1 MKSHIPTNPNDWIVK
16 KLIKLQSILNVAHN
30 KYGRHIS
37 SHRHWIVGFIEEVD
51 NGMVPERADLEK
63 VNKLWK
69 EYK

>member
-16 KLIKLQSILNVAHN
+16 KLIKLQSILGVRYN
-30 KYGRHIS
+30 KNGRHVS
-37 SHRHWIVGFIEEVD
+37 SHRHWIVEFIKEVD